1 MMRWLLLDIEGTVS
15 PIAFVKQT
23 LFPYA
28 SKAMPGFIAAH
39 ADDAQVR
46 QWLQMAAD
54 DMTTA
59 APDDDEIVR
68 QLQQWIAED
77 RKHTALK
84 ALQGM
89 LWEQGYVDGEYQ
101 APIYP
106 DAVRF
111 MQQWQ
116 ARGGKLAIYSSG
128 SVPAQK
134 LLFRYSDAGELNPLL
149 SAYFDTQVG
158 AKQDAQS
165 YHNIVCELD
174 VDATSVVFCS
184 DVLAEL
190 DAAHQAG
197 MHTVL
202 VDRREDYPHARTL
215 PADAAHLRI
224 ESFEHLDE
232 FGTRAC
238 LH

>member
-28 SKAMPGFIAAH
+28 SKAMPGFVAAH

-54 DMTTA
+54 DMSVT
-59 APDDDEIVR
+59 APDDAEIVS

-89 LWEQGYVDGEYQ
+89 LWEQGYVDGEYR

-106 DAVRF
+106 DAVSF
-111 MQQWQ
+111 MQQCQ

-134 LLFRYSDAGELNPLL
+134 LLFRYSDAGDLNPLL
-149 SAYFDTQVG
+149 SAYFDTLVG

-165 YHNIVCELD
+165 YHNIVRELD
-174 VDATSVVFCS
+174 VDATNITFCS

-190 DAAHQAG
+190 DAAQQAG

-202 VDRREDYPHARTL
+202 VDRREDYPQARML
-215 PADAAHLRI
+215 PTDAAHLRV
-224 ESFEHLDE
+224 ESFEHLDA
-232 FGTRAC
+232 FGT
-238 LH
+238 HE

>member
-46 QWLQMAAD
+46 QWLQMVAA

-59 APDDDEIVR
+59 EPDDAAIVR

-116 ARGGKLAIYSSG
+116 AQGGKLAIYSSG

-134 LLFRYSDAGELNPLL
+134 LLFRYSDAGDLNPLL
-149 SAYFDTQVG
+149 SAHFDTMVG

-165 YHNIVCELD
+165 YHNIVRELD
-174 VDATSVVFCS
+174 VDATNITFCS

-190 DAAHQAG
+190 DAAQQAG

-202 VDRREDYPHARTL
+202 VDRREDYPQARML
-215 PADAAHLRI
+215 PTDAAHLRV
-224 ESFEHLDE
+224 ESFEHLDA
-232 FGTRAC
+232 FGN
-238 LH
+238 HE

>member
-1 MMRWLLLDIEGTVS
+1 MSRYLLLDIEGTVS
-15 PIAFVKQT
+15 PIAFVRQT

-28 SKAMPGFIAAH
+28 SKAMPAFVAAH

-54 DMTTA
+54 DMSA
-59 APDDDEIVR
+59 AEPNDAEIVR
-68 QLQQWIAED
+68 QLQQWIVED

-111 MQQWQ
+111 MQQWLAQ
-116 ARGGKLAIYSSG
+116 GGALAIYSSG

-134 LLFRYSDAGELNPLL
+134 LLFRYSDAGDLNPLL
-149 SAYFDTQVG
+149 SHYFDTSVG
-158 AKQDAQS
+158 VKQTTQS
-165 YHNIVCELD
+165 YHNIVRGLE
-174 VDATSVVFCS
+174 VDASNVFFCS

-190 DAAHQAG
+190 DAAQQAG
-197 MHTVL
+197 MRTVL
-202 VDRREDYPHARTL
+202 VDRREDYPQPRAL
-215 PADAAHLRI
+215 PAESAHQRI
-224 ESFEHLDE
+224 ESFDQ
-232 FGTRAC
+232 FKRSSA
-238 LH
+238 